1 MQVTEAEDQIA
12 EINRKLDLIAEELSY
27 QKRHR
32 LEMEDLKDDLTIV
45 GKDFYQTAVAELEEL
60 SESFRAGDLVFLLKK
75 LLRNTNN
82 LTKAFEQLESIR
94 DFLVDLRPISREVYN
109 DALAKMEA
117 LERKGYFQFAGGA
130 ASILDALVVSH
141 SRTDLEQAQASVPHL
156 VGFLRELTRPEV
168 LQALEAIVY
177 GFGEVQ
183 ATATEEMSML
193 RLLRELNSPEARRG
207 LAIIIKFLSVVGKR
221 SGAPALGKD
230 GGEHFGKE

>member
-12 EINRKLDLIAEELSY
+12 EINRKLDLIAEALSY

-141 SRTDLEQAQASVPHL
+141 SRTDL
-156 VGFLRELTRPEV
+156 
-168 LQALEAIVY
+168 
-177 GFGEVQ
+177 
-183 ATATEEMSML
+183 
-193 RLLRELNSPEARRG
+193 
-207 LAIIIKFLSVVGKR
+207 
-221 SGAPALGKD
+221 
-230 GGEHFGKE
+230 